1 MATATATP
9 MATMTTMPTT
19 MAAKTVARG
28 DLVFVVGVR
37 SHGKLT
43 AELILFSVPKT
54 AVTTT
59 PTNTATVTTTAPAT
73 GTPVPSASPTHF

>member
-1 MATATATP
+1 
-9 MATMTTMPTT
+9 MPTT
-19 MAAKTVARG
+19 TAAKTVARG

-59 PTNTATVTTTAPAT
+59 PATVTTTAPAT
-73 GTPVPSASPTHF
+73 GVAPTASASPTHF

>member
-1 MATATATP
+1 
-9 MATMTTMPTT
+9 MPTT
-19 MAAKTVARG
+19 TAAKTVARG

-54 AVTTT
+54 AAVT
-59 PTNTATVTTTAPAT
+59 PASTATVTTTTPAT
-73 GTPVPSASPTHF
+73 ANPSASPTHF

>member
-1 MATATATP
+1 MATTTAPATG
-9 MATMTTMPTT
+9 MATTMPTT
-19 MAAKTVARG
+19 TVAKTVARG

-54 AVTTT
+54 AVT
-59 PTNTATVTTTAPAT
+59 PANTATVTTTAPAAST
-73 GTPVPSASPTHF
+73 SPTHF

>member
-1 MATATATP
+1 
-9 MATMTTMPTT
+9 MTTMPTT
-19 MAAKTVARG
+19 TAAKTVARG

-37 SHGKLT
+37 SHRKLI
-43 AELILFSVPKT
+43 AELVLFSVPNT

-73 GTPVPSASPTHF
+73 GATAAPSASPTHF